1 MTFSSSGPGSFSGN
15 GPFGDDVAQ
24 GAGGPRFALLAQVRA
39 YWQGLRH
46 GIDLP
51 TRDKIDP
58 RGIAEALEST
68 FLLERIA
75 PGMAQFR
82 IAGLHLHD
90 LIGLDVRGMP
100 LSTLFDPASRRR
112 LSDGLE
118 AVFTTPAILEMWLEA
133 ECGIGRPHLEGRML
147 VLPLND
153 AQGQTSL
160 ALGCL
165 AMAGG
170 MGRAPRRFAMMGLMR
185 EAIGVQ
191 AVPKS
196 TDPAQPDSAQSHPNF
211 ASLPAL
217 RKANLTTPARPLDTL
232 PRAKRHLRLVHSR
245 D

>member
-1 MTFSSSGPGSFSGN
+1 MASSTSGTGSSSG
-15 GPFGDDVAQ
+15 Q
-24 GAGGPRFALLAQVRA
+24 GGPRFALLAQVRA
-39 YWQGLRH
+39 YWQGLRQ
-46 GIDLP
+46 GTALP

-75 PGMAQFR
+75 PGVARFR

-100 LSTLFDPASRRR
+100 LSTLFDPASRKR
-112 LSDGLE
+112 LSDGVE
-118 AVFTTPAILEMWLEA
+118 AVFTSPAILEMWLEA
-133 ECGIGRPHLEGRML
+133 ECGLGRPHLEGRML
-147 VLPLND
+147 LLPLGD
-153 AQGQTSL
+153 TQGHTTL

-185 EAIGVQ
+185 EALVV
-191 AVPKS
+191 VPVANDAATFS
-196 TDPAQPDSAQSHPNF
+196 P
-211 ASLPAL
+211 LPAL
-217 RKANLTTPARPLDTL
+217 RKATLIPPAHLDDTL

>member
-1 MTFSSSGPGSFSGN
+1 MASSSSGTGSSSG
-15 GPFGDDVAQ
+15 Q
-24 GAGGPRFALLAQVRA
+24 GGPRFALLTQVRA
-39 YWQGLRH
+39 YWQGLRQ
-46 GIDLP
+46 GTALP
-51 TRDKIDP
+51 NRDTIDP

-75 PGMAQFR
+75 PGVARFR

-100 LSTLFDPASRRR
+100 LSTLFDPASRKR

-133 ECGIGRPHLEGRML
+133 ERGLGRPHLEGRMML
-147 VLPLND
+147 LPLSD
-153 AQGQTSL
+153 AQGHTTL

-165 AMAGG
+165 AMAGC
-170 MGRAPRRFAMMGLMR
+170 MGRAPRCFAMMGLMR
-185 EAIGVQ
+185 EALVVGPV
-191 AVPKS
+191 ADAAATFTP
-196 TDPAQPDSAQSHPNF
+196 
-211 ASLPAL
+211 LPAL
-217 RKANLTTPARPLDTL
+217 RKATLIFQTHLDDTL

>member
-1 MTFSSSGPGSFSGN
+1 MAFSSS
-15 GPFGDDVAQ
+15 DDIGQ
-24 GAGGPRFALLAQVRA
+24 GAGGPRFALLTQVRA
-39 YWQGLRH
+39 YWQGLRQ
-46 GIDLP
+46 GTALP
-51 TRDKIDP
+51 ARDTIDP

-75 PGMAQFR
+75 PGVARFR

-100 LSTLFDPASRRR
+100 LSTLFDPASRKR

-133 ECGIGRPHLEGRML
+133 ERGLGRPHLEGRML
-147 VLPLND
+147 LLPLSD

-185 EAIGVQ
+185 ETIGVQ
-191 AVPKS
+191 AVPPS
-196 TDPAQPDSAQSHPNF
+196 TAPTLPDAAQSHPTF
-211 ASLPAL
+211 TPLPAL
-217 RKANLTTPARPLDTL
+217 RKATLPPLVRPTDPL